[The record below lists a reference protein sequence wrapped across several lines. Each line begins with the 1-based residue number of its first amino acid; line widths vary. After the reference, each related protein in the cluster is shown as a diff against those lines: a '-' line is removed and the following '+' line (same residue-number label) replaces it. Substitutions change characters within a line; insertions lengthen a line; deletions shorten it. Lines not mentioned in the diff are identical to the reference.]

1 MSWVGSGNET
11 NCRVSYLCKYRSKEA
26 RLVKHTTVDVE
37 MHVYRSI
44 TILAVPDS
52 VTIIVYNAL
61 GITVMSTRLWAKVRT
76 KYDTIGPIL
85 IARI

>member
-1 MSWVGSGNET
+1 
-11 NCRVSYLCKYRSKEA
+11 
-26 RLVKHTTVDVE
+26 

-52 VTIIVYNAL
+52 MTIIVYNAL
-61 GITVMSTRLWAKVRT
+61 GITVMSTRLWVKVRT